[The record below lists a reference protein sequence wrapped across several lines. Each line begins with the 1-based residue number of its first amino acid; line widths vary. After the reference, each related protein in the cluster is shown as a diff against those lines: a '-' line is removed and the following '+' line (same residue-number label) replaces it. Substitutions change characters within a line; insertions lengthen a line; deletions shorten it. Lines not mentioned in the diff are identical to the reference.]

1 MGACIRIGETEKD
14 LQCRSLSRPN
24 TAAYPPRWTATPRAI
39 IFLDIDGVLNRSS
52 RSGPSKS
59 HVIEPDLLARFRSLV
74 ASTDPYVVLAS
85 TWRHEPGGV
94 QEARDRG
101 VPFEDVLPD
110 LRPQSR
116 GKEIK
121 AWLAEHPN
129 VERFVILDDDDDE
142 YEDMPL
148 FQPNPY
154 KGLTDQV
161 ATAVE
166 DYVAGRRDGD
176 CRRSLLIRACQY
188 MATFFEGHRG

>member
-1 MGACIRIGETEKD
+1 MGAHIRIGEAEKNPD
-14 LQCRSLSRPN
+14 SQSLSLTNMVANP
-24 TAAYPPRWTATPRAI
+24 YRAVSQRAV

-52 RSGPSKS
+52 RSGPSKD
-59 HVIEPDLLARFRSLV
+59 HVVDTDLLAHFRSLV
-74 ASTDPYVVLAS
+74 ASTNSCVVLAS
-85 TWRHEPGGV
+85 TWRHEPAGV
-94 QEARDRG
+94 QKARDLG

-121 AWLAEHPN
+121 AWLAEHPS
-129 VERFVILDDDDDE
+129 VERFIILDDDDDE

-161 ATAVE
+161 ARAIE
-166 DYVAGRRDGD
+166 DYVAGRRDD
-176 CRRSLLIRACQY
+176 DWRRSLLTRACQY
-188 MATFFEGHRG
+188 MGTFFKGHRG